1 MPKVIPSLPG
11 IEPIFN
17 PLAGE
22 VLPISNVVEVNGL
35 VFVAGQSGH
44 LPGDR
49 QLPAG
54 GVAAETRLSLE
65 KIGRILVAAGLDFKD
80 VVKANVF
87 LADFDDLEKARMEM
101 NAVYREFF
109 SKNPPVRCTVGVAAL
124 PLGGH
129 VEIEVIAAR

>member
-1 MPKVIPSLPG
+1 MPKVIPELPG

-22 VLPISNVVEVNGL
+22 VLPISNAVEVNGL
-35 VFVAGQSGH
+35 VFIAGQAGH

-49 QLPAG
+49 ELPVG
-54 GVAAETRLSLE
+54 GVAAETRLALE
-65 KIGRILVAAGLDFKD
+65 KIGRILKAAGLGFKD

-87 LADFDDLEKARMEM
+87 LADFDDLERARMEM
-101 NAVYREFF
+101 NAVYREYFATD
-109 SKNPPVRCTVGVAAL
+109 PPVRCTLGVARL